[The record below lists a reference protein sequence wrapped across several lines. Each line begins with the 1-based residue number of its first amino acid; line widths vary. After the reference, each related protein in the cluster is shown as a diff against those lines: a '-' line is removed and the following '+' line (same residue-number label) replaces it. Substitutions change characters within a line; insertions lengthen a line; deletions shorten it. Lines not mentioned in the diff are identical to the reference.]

1 MKPRSCSCPYS
12 PGRGLTT
19 PLSPSQKALRLQ
31 GSEANLSLS
40 PPQAAEARLSFL
52 TSSLLPSP
60 ICRSWGWKWL
70 KGQSRLPFPAGRGKA
85 RSQTT
90 KLGSLINGGMAG
102 YQAAELPGAWGEG
115 ESQGAERCFSVPC
128 GQLWVGEK
136 RDLSTRRPT

>member
-102 YQAAELPGAWGEG
+102 YQAAELPGVWGEG
-115 ESQGAERCFSVPC
+115 EPQGAERCFSVPC
-128 GQLWVGEK
+128 GRLWVGEK